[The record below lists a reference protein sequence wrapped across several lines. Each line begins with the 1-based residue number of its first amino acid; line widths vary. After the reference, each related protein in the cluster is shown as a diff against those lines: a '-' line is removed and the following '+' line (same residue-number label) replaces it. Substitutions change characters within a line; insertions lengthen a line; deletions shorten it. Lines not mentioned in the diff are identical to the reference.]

1 MSATTDT
8 TAEKATAEKA
18 TAEKTAAEETDT
30 ATPETATAEGP
41 ETDTATAETA
51 TADTATAE
59 TATAETATAET
70 ATAETAETTDAVEP
84 SSTTDAVEPSS
95 TTETAP
101 AGSPAR
107 RLLPIVLAALLVASA
122 VAVALLGWGAYSES
136 RAQRTQDA
144 ALAAARDNTTQVLS
158 YNSTTLDADLARSR
172 GLISGGFAAKF
183 EELASTVIVP
193 AVRQQSLSTKATV
206 VRAAVIDAQ
215 PDQVRALLFVNQT
228 TTVGGQP
235 APHNATNQVRVT
247 MTWTNG
253 KWLISD
259 MQPL

>member
-1 MSATTDT
+1 MSATTET
-8 TAEKATAEKA
+8 AAEKAA
-18 TAEKTAAEETDT
+18 AEKT
-30 ATPETATAEGP
+30 
-41 ETDTATAETA
+41 
-51 TADTATAE
+51 E
-59 TATAETATAET
+59 TATAETL
-70 ATAETAETTDAVEP
+70 ETTDNLEL
-84 SSTTDAVEPSS
+84 T
-95 TTETAP
+95 P
-101 AGSPAR
+101 AAASRSPAR

-144 ALAAARDNTTQVLS
+144 ALAAARDNATQVLS

-183 EELASTVIVP
+183 EELAGSVIVP

-215 PDQVRALLFVNQT
+215 SDQVRALLFVNQT
-228 TTVGGQP
+228 TTVAGQP

>member
-1 MSATTDT
+1 MSATTET
-8 TAEKATAEKA
+8 TAEKASTA
-18 TAEKTAAEETDT
+18 AEKTAAEKT
-30 ATPETATAEGP
+30 
-41 ETDTATAETA
+41 
-51 TADTATAE
+51 E
-59 TATAETATAET
+59 TATAETL
-70 ATAETAETTDAVEP
+70 ETTDNLELTPA
-84 SSTTDAVEPSS
+84 A
-95 TTETAP
+95 AP
-101 AGSPAR
+101 RSPAR

-136 RAQRTQDA
+136 RAQRTEDA
-144 ALAAARDNTTQVLS
+144 ALAAARDNATQVLS

-183 EELASTVIVP
+183 EELAGSVIVP

-215 PDQVRALLFVNQT
+215 SDQVRALLFVNQT
-228 TTVGGQP
+228 TTVAGQP

>member
-1 MSATTDT
+1 MSATTET
-8 TAEKATAEKA
+8 TAEKASTA
-18 TAEKTAAEETDT
+18 AEKTAAEKT
-30 ATPETATAEGP
+30 
-41 ETDTATAETA
+41 
-51 TADTATAE
+51 E
-59 TATAETATAET
+59 TATAETL
-70 ATAETAETTDAVEP
+70 ETTDNLELTPA
-84 SSTTDAVEPSS
+84 A
-95 TTETAP
+95 AP
-101 AGSPAR
+101 RSPAR
-107 RLLPIVLAALLVASA
+107 RLLPIVLAALLVVSA
-122 VAVALLGWGAYSES
+122 LAVALLGWGAYSES

-183 EELASTVIVP
+183 EELAGSVIVP

-206 VRAAVIDAQ
+206 VRSAVIDAQ
-215 PDQVRALLFVNQT
+215 SDQVRALLFVNQT

>member
-41 ETDTATAETA
+41 DTDTT
-51 TADTATAE
+51 TADTATADTTTADTTTAD
-59 TATAETATAET
+59 TATAD
-70 ATAETAETTDAVEP
+70 TAETTDAVEP

-215 PDQVRALLFVNQT
+215 PDRWADNPRRT
-228 TTVGGQP
+228 TPPTRSASP
-235 APHNATNQVRVT
+235 
-247 MTWTNG
+247 
-253 KWLISD
+253 
-259 MQPL
+259 

>member
-1 MSATTDT
+1 MSATTET
-8 TAEKATAEKA
+8 TAEKA
-18 TAEKTAAEETDT
+18 KTAAEET
-30 ATPETATAEGP
+30 
-41 ETDTATAETA
+41 
-51 TADTATAE
+51 E

-70 ATAETAETTDAVEP
+70 PETTDDLEP
-84 SSTTDAVEPSS
+84 
-95 TTETAP
+95 TAAAP
-101 AGSPAR
+101 PRSQAR

-144 ALAAARDNTTQVLS
+144 ALAAARDDTTQVLS

-172 GLISGGFAAKF
+172 ALISGGFAAKF
-183 EELASTVIVP
+183 EELASSVIVP

-215 PDQVRALLFVNQT
+215 SDQVRALLFVNQT
-228 TTVGGQP
+228 TTVAGQP

-247 MTWTNG
+247 MTWTDG

>member
-1 MSATTDT
+1 MSATTET
-8 TAEKATAEKA
+8 TAEKAKTAV
-18 TAEKTAAEETDT
+18 EKTAAETET
-30 ATPETATAEGP
+30 P
-41 ETDTATAETA
+41 
-51 TADTATAE
+51 TAE
-59 TATAETATAET
+59 TATAETPET
-70 ATAETAETTDAVEP
+70 ADDLEPTAA
-84 SSTTDAVEPSS
+84 
-95 TTETAP
+95 AP
-101 AGSPAR
+101 PRSQAR
-107 RLLPIVLAALLVASA
+107 RLFPIVLAALLVASA

-172 GLISGGFAAKF
+172 ALISGGFAAKF
-183 EELASTVIVP
+183 EELASSVIVP

-215 PDQVRALLFVNQT
+215 SDQVRALLFVNQT
-228 TTVGGQP
+228 TTVAGQP

-247 MTWTNG
+247 MTWTDG

>member
-1 MSATTDT
+1 MSATTD
-8 TAEKATAEKA
+8 
-18 TAEKTAAEETDT
+18 TAEKTAAEKT
-30 ATPETATAEGP
+30 APETTAAVDS
-41 ETDTATAETA
+41 TTAET
-51 TADTATAE
+51 TTAE
-59 TATAETATAET
+59 TTTAES
-70 ATAETAETTDAVEP
+70 ETAETPETTDSVEP
-84 SSTTDAVEPSS
+84 S
-95 TTETAP
+95 AP
-101 AGSPAR
+101 AEEVPARSRAR
-107 RLLPIVLAALLVASA
+107 RLLPIVLAALLVVSA
-122 VAVALLGWGAYSES
+122 LAVALLGWGAYSES

-183 EELASTVIVP
+183 EELASGVIVP

-206 VRAAVIDAQ
+206 VRSAVIDAQ
-215 PDQVRALLFVNQT
+215 SDQVRALLFVNQT

>member
-8 TAEKATAEKA
+8 TAEK
-18 TAEKTAAEETDT
+18 TAAEEP
-30 ATPETATAEGP
+30 AAEETE
-41 ETDTATAETA
+41 TATAETA
-51 TADTATAE
+51 TTEAATATATAE

-70 ATAETAETTDAVEP
+70 ATAETADTADAVEP
-84 SSTTDAVEPSS
+84 SATTDA
-95 TTETAP
+95 AP
-101 AGSPAR
+101 AGSRAR
-107 RLLPIVLAALLVASA
+107 RLLPIVLAGLLVASA

-136 RAQRTQDA
+136 RAQRTQDT
-144 ALAAARDNTTQVLS
+144 ALAAARDSTIQVLS
-158 YNSTTLDADLARSR
+158 YNSATLDADLARSR
-172 GLISGGFAAKF
+172 TLISGGFAAKF
-183 EELASTVIVP
+183 EELATSVIVP

-215 PDQVRALLFVNQT
+215 PDLVRALLFVNQT
-228 TTVGGQP
+228 TTLGGQP

>member
-41 ETDTATAETA
+41 ETDTTTADTT
-51 TADTATAE
+51 TADTATAD
-59 TATAETATAET
+59 TATAET

>member
-8 TAEKATAEKA
+8 TAEKATAEKV
-18 TAEKTAAEETDT
+18 TAEKAAAEETDT
-30 ATPETATAEGP
+30 AVPETATAEGP
-41 ETDTATAETA
+41 ETDTATADTA
-51 TADTATAE
+51 TADTATAD
-59 TATAETATAET
+59 TATADTAET
-70 ATAETAETTDAVEP
+70 TDAVEPSSTTDAVEP